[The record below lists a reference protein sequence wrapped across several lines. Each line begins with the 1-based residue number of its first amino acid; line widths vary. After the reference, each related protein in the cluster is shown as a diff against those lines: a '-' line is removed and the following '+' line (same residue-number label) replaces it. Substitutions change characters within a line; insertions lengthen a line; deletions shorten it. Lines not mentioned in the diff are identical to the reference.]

1 MADKRKEQPNKKGK
15 TNETPP
21 EEKKGSWKNA
31 ALCGVILLLVLALV
45 AVAAYRDGTGFDFLR
60 RWLAYGEEELGAS
73 YDYDAATDNRFA
85 LLGKGMAVLSG
96 TELRIFRGNGT
107 VALSKQVNLA
117 APALQAA
124 GELAVAYDVGG
135 TRLWLVNTEGEVL
148 LDLEKESSEPIIAA
162 SVNAAGYLAVTAEKK
177 GCKGCVSVYDRQQ
190 KLIFEFNSVE
200 RFVTDARVAE
210 DGRTVTAVT
219 LGQED
224 GSFVSSMV
232 TYDVT
237 KTEPQ
242 GAYAVSGGVV
252 LAMDERNGRQITV
265 SDTVLTFAEDG
276 EIAGQYR
283 YDGEY
288 LRGWAVGEEYVALL
302 LNRYYAGSIGRIVTV
317 GHDGKEIASLDVEE
331 EVISLSAAGRYIA
344 VLCAG
349 ELKICSPELLEYAAL
364 EGTDRA
370 KTVLMCDDGSALV
383 LESES
388 GTRFVP

>member
-1 MADKRKEQPNKKGK
+1 MADKRKEQPKKRGK
-15 TNETPP
+15 AAETPP
-21 EEKKGSWKNA
+21 EEKRSGWKNA

-45 AVAAYRDGTGFDFLR
+45 AVAAYRGGTGFDFLR
-60 RWLAYGEEELGAS
+60 RWLAYGEEELSAE
-73 YDYDAATDNRFA
+73 YDYDAATNNRFA

-96 TELRIFRGNGT
+96 TELRVFRGNGT

-124 GELAVAYDVGG
+124 GDLAVAYDVGG
-135 TRLWLVNTEGEVL
+135 TQLWLVNTEGEVVL
-148 LDLEKESSEPIIAA
+148 ELEKESGEPIIAA

-219 LGQED
+219 LGQEN
-224 GSFVSSMV
+224 GGFVSSMV

-237 KTEPQ
+237 KTDPQ
-242 GAYAVSGGVV
+242 GAYTVSEGMV

-265 SDTVLTFAEDG
+265 SDTALTFAEQG
-276 EIAGQYR
+276 EVTGQYR

-288 LRGWAVGEEYVALL
+288 LRDWAVGEDYAVLL

-317 GHDGKEIASLDVEE
+317 GPDGKEIASLAVDE
-331 EVISLSAAGRYIA
+331 EVISLSAAGRYVA

-349 ELKICSPELLEYAAL
+349 ELKICTPELLEYAVQA
-364 EGTDRA
+364 GTDRA
-370 KTVLMCDDGSALV
+370 KAVLMCDDGSALV
-383 LESES
+383 LESEK

>member
-1 MADKRKEQPNKKGK
+1 MADKRKEQPKKRGK
-15 TNETPP
+15 VAETPP
-21 EEKKGSWKNA
+21 EEKKGRLKNTV
-31 ALCGVILLLVLALV
+31 LCGIILLLVLALV

-60 RWLAYGEEELGAS
+60 RWLAYGEEELSAE
-73 YDYDAATDNRFA
+73 YDYDAATNNRFA

-96 TELRIFRGNGT
+96 TELRVFRGNGT
-107 VALSKQVNLA
+107 VALSKQVNLS
-117 APALQAA
+117 APALQTA

-135 TRLWLVNTEGEVL
+135 TQLWLVNTEGEVL
-148 LDLEKESSEPIIAA
+148 LELEKESSEPIISA

-219 LGQED
+219 LGQEN

-232 TYDVT
+232 SYDVT
-237 KTEPQ
+237 KTDPQ
-242 GAYAVSGGVV
+242 GAYTVSEGMV
-252 LAMDERNGRQITV
+252 LAMDERDGRQITV
-265 SDTVLTFAEDG
+265 SDTVLTFAENG
-276 EIAGQYR
+276 EVIGQYR

-288 LRGWAVGEEYVALL
+288 LRDWAVGEDYAVLL

-317 GHDGKEIASLDVEE
+317 GPDGKEIASLDVEE

-349 ELKICSPELLEYAAL
+349 ELKICSPDLLEYAAL